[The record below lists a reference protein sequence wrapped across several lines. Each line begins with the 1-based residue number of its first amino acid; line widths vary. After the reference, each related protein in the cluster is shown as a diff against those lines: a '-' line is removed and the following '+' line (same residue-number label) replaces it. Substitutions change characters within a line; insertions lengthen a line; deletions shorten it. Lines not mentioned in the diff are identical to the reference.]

1 MLYQMLQKTVAEQPD
16 KTALVYG
23 QTRTSYQELEQQ
35 VRGFSQGL
43 SVLGVQQSDC
53 VALILPNCPE
63 FVVSFCAV
71 TSLNAIALLL
81 NPGFKEN
88 ELEHYL
94 RDSNAKVI
102 ITDSIRAEAC
112 HQAISRLER
121 SVDLIVV
128 SEKPTVGLAFNNL
141 IQSDFGDWQPEE
153 SYLGDVL
160 YQYSSGSTGR
170 PKRVCRTQNNLYHQA
185 INCVETLQ
193 VTSSDNILC
202 LVPLYHAYGFG
213 ECLLA
218 AICSGATL
226 TILEPFLQD
235 GVPVE
240 MPFVFRR
247 ARVLELIEQEK
258 ITILPAVPY
267 IFSILAAAPADTY
280 AELPSL
286 RLCISAG
293 NFLSQDIFDK
303 FLQRFGIPLR
313 QLYGCTEAGSVAINM
328 QSSQDVKYD
337 SIGLPM
343 HNVEI
348 KVIGDRGQE
357 LPPGLEGELVITS
370 QTLTKG
376 YHNSPEVNKEVFQ
389 NGHYFTGDL
398 GKKDEQGYLSITG
411 RKRIFIET
419 GGHKVD
425 PFEVE
430 DVLVTHPNVEE
441 AVVVGT
447 KQPYTGEI
455 VKAVVVCRE
464 QCPEEELIAYC
475 QEQLA
480 DFKIPRIIE
489 FRSEIPRSSLGKIL
503 RKDLV

>member
-1 MLYQMLQKTVAEQPD
+1 MLQKTVVEFPE

-23 QTRTSYQELEQQ
+23 QSRINYQEFAQQ

-43 SVLGVQQSDC
+43 EFLGVKQSDC
-53 VALILPNCPE
+53 VAIILPNCPE
-63 FVVSFCAV
+63 FAVSFYAIA
-71 TSLNAIALLL
+71 SLNAIALLL
-81 NPGFKEN
+81 NPGYKEN
-88 ELEHYL
+88 ELEHFL

-112 HQAISRLER
+112 QQTISRLEHH
-121 SVDLIVV
+121 VDLIVV
-128 SEKPTVGLAFNNL
+128 GQKAGNSLAFVDL
-141 IQSDFGDWQPEE
+141 IHQDLENWQPQDV
-153 SYLGDVL
+153 YTGDVL

-170 PKRVCRTQNNLYHQA
+170 PKRVCRTQKNLWHQA
-185 INCVETLQ
+185 HNCVETLQ
-193 VTSSDNILC
+193 VKSSDNILC

-218 AICSGATL
+218 AIYSGATL
-226 TILEPFLQD
+226 TILEPFSQN

-247 ARVLELIEQEK
+247 ARVLELIEQET

-267 IFSILAAAPADTY
+267 IFSILAAAPPEPY

-293 NFLSQDIFDK
+293 NFLSQDIFEK
-303 FLQRFGIPLR
+303 FRQRFGIPLR
-313 QLYGCTEAGSVAINM
+313 QLYGCTEAGSVAINLESD
-328 QSSQDVKYD
+328 QEIKYE

-357 LPPGLEGELVITS
+357 LPPELEGELVIKS
-370 QTLTKG
+370 QTLTSG

-389 NGHYFTGDL
+389 NGHFFTGDL

-455 VKAVVVCRE
+455 VKAVVVCQQ

-475 QEQLA
+475 QEKLA

-489 FRSEIPRSSLGKIL
+489 FRSQIPRSALGKIL